1 MNKHKIRLSKTNSIN
16 SINSKEI
23 IGVNLKRTSK
33 LFPDLNVVGEVDA
46 YEVFQSEK
54 ANCNNYRLILTINPF
69 CTNVLFNDL
78 TEITRNEGSGN
89 DDVTAVDGIE
99 CITDYNT
106 PEEKNNLSNEKH
118 AQYLVNSK
126 FKEYEDYYG
135 LQQPLRLE
143 MIMNTEYSKESIGYE
158 YKPGYD
164 IFTNHILRNTT
175 YKVVNMLDERVIP
188 KSMQNNGIVDDFCSN
203 EIYNEGNLPQQSELE
218 YCKRVFNTIGDFMR
232 YSDGTVV
239 MYRKREQIGADV
251 SDELNKHLYLYDE
264 VLSMEDSIN
273 NNLTEENGWFGFVNN
288 STISS
293 KKHTTNT
300 NPITNRHIWEDL
312 DINRVLNNKENC
324 EFIDM
329 YPDRSL
335 FSFNPKLNKFRKRL
349 EYNWN
354 IVLTYPYRNEYCH
367 KIVTSDD
374 GKTNGLL
381 LMSITKTLNS
391 SGTNILLFRSFC
403 KHGLKQGDMI
413 NLYANGI
420 RLSRSIKVTNV
431 GNMSSDNDDNAL
443 YYFYSTD
450 MTLLYEY
457 FNINIDTETN
467 TWVDENGTELTTN
480 NINEFLKTITE
491 YRIRKISSGVESEY
505 YIRVFRK
512 LPNLKNKKENLTEEI
527 AEDRKRFE
535 NYIYG
540 NGEFENKP
548 NAAETIQNSNNGSFD
563 EYMIDF
569 NSEQYKLAF
578 NRTIY
583 NDASTQ
589 ITYTDTINTE
599 YLVDNLGRPLH
610 EIYATVIKNNKG
622 YKKWYGIDDGSNT
635 ETNNDIILYEK
646 YKYEEGLR
654 KEWQKDENIEFSHCF
669 GRLTSGFEFSNE
681 YNDRNNKDII
691 TNKAKI
697 GDITTLNELEIF
709 EAKPFEVNIDTHGTY
724 AYEQHSNNNYIL
736 QKDEFYGDIVEFN
749 PIQAQEYVLLPI
761 CYRFN
766 TAQRELPGDNGI
778 FNKFIYQEIGR
789 DDFDPGEG
797 MEVIDTLIKS
807 EYEVANGIGGK
818 LKEWRRPEGY
828 FYQAHYQIPFMEFG
842 QVNQDAHYDIKV
854 KAAQPAQMDGI
865 YIKITTPL
873 KQTISTDDIIYV
885 CLDDEENYRN
895 DKWYEFVVSYVENK
909 YTFYIHPYNMTW
921 KDFTNK
927 VNDKYNWVTLA
938 MAFTAENVTN
948 EDGTI
953 SYKNVKLRR
962 RNEAIPKYATKVAH
976 NKYLW
981 RDLYRPGEI
990 LDGELEELP
999 YTNNA
1004 FYISKEINFFLKR
1017 QDPYGISGLYC
1028 SNAVINDVKGNQR
1041 EEDTYYYK
1049 DENEVVC

>member
-16 SINSKEI
+16 SINNKEI

-33 LFPDLNVVGEVDA
+33 LFPDLNVVEEVDA

-54 ANCNNYRLILTINPF
+54 ADCNNYRLILTINPF

-89 DDVTAVDGIE
+89 DDATAPDGIE
-99 CITDYNT
+99 CITD
-106 PEEKNNLSNEKH
+106 EENSA
-118 AQYLVNSK
+118 AQYTEGCYGIVNPNRQK
-126 FKEYEDYYG
+126 
-135 LQQPLRLE
+135 

-175 YKVVNMLDERVIP
+175 YKVVNMLDGGT
-188 KSMQNNGIVDDFCSN
+188 MQNNGIQDSFCKNKLYPDDNLEQTN
-203 EIYNEGNLPQQSELE
+203 EEF
-218 YCKRVFNTIGDFMR
+218 CKRVFNTIGDFMR
-232 YSDGTVV
+232 YSNGDVV

-374 GKTNGLL
+374 GTINGLL
-381 LMSITKTLNS
+381 MMSITKTLNN
-391 SGTNILLFRSFC
+391 SGSDILLFRSFC
-403 KHGLKQGDMI
+403 KHGLTQGDTI
-413 NLYANGI
+413 NLYANGKK
-420 RLSRSIKVTNV
+420 LSRSIKITNI
-431 GNMSSDNDDNAL
+431 GNMSSNNDNNAS
-443 YYFYSTD
+443 YYFYTTD

-467 TWVDENGTELTTN
+467 TWVDENGTEFTTN
-480 NINEFLKTITE
+480 NINELLKTITE

-512 LPNLKNKKENLTEEI
+512 LPNLKNKRENITEEI
-527 AEDRKRFE
+527 AEDRERFE

-548 NAAETIQNSNNGSFD
+548 NAAETIQNSNDGSFD

-610 EIYATVIKNNKG
+610 EIYATIIKDNKG
-622 YKKWYGIDDGSNT
+622 HNEWYGVDDKVDGGYEINKIIKDISS
-635 ETNNDIILYEK
+635 TNVY
-646 YKYEEGLR
+646 Y
-654 KEWQKDENIEFSHCF
+654 SHCF
-669 GRLTSGFEFSNE
+669 GKLSSGFEFSNRYE
-681 YNDRNNKDII
+681 DRNDNDIPWQ
-691 TNKAKI
+691 KASV
-697 GDITTLNELEIF
+697 GDITVINELGCFNPI
-709 EAKPFEVNIDTHGTY
+709 PFEENITEKG
-724 AYEQHSNNNYIL
+724 AIS
-736 QKDEFYGDIVEFN
+736 KDEFYGDIVEFN
-749 PIQAQEYVLLPI
+749 PIQAQEYILLPI

-766 TAQRELPGDNGI
+766 TTQRELPLENNDI
-778 FNKFIYQEIGR
+778 FHKFVYQEIGR

-797 MEVIDTLIKS
+797 MEVINYQIDEENTAPISVGGQNL
-807 EYEVANGIGGK
+807 YE
-818 LKEWRRPEGY
+818 WQRPEGY
-828 FYQAHYQIPFMEFG
+828 FYQAHYQIPLLEFG

-854 KAAQPAQMDGI
+854 KTAQPAQMDGI
-865 YIKITTPL
+865 YIKITTSL

-895 DKWYEFVVSYVENK
+895 DKWYEFVVSYVEDK

-921 KDFTNK
+921 KKLEEN
-927 VNDKYNWVTLA
+927 VGYNWVTLA
-938 MAFTAENVTN
+938 MAFTVENVTN

-1049 DENEVVC
+1049 DENEIVC

>member
-16 SINSKEI
+16 SINNKEI

-54 ANCNNYRLILTINPF
+54 ADCNNYRLILTINPF

-89 DDVTAVDGIE
+89 DDATAPDGIE
-99 CITDYNT
+99 CITD
-106 PEEKNNLSNEKH
+106 EENST
-118 AQYLVNSK
+118 AQYTNGCYGIVNPNR
-126 FKEYEDYYG
+126 
-135 LQQPLRLE
+135 QE

-175 YKVVNMLDERVIP
+175 YKVVNMLDRGTI
-188 KSMQNNGIVDDFCSN
+188 QNNGIQDSFCRNELYEDNLEQSN
-203 EIYNEGNLPQQSELE
+203 EEF
-218 YCKRVFNTIGDFMR
+218 CKRVFNTIGDFMR
-232 YSDGTVV
+232 YSNGDVV

-293 KKHTTNT
+293 KKYTTNT
-300 NPITNRHIWEDL
+300 SPITNKHIWEDL

-354 IVLTYPYRNEYCH
+354 IVLTYPYRNEYHH
-367 KIVTSDD
+367 KVVTSDD
-374 GKTNGLL
+374 CKTNGLL
-381 LMSITKTLNS
+381 LMSIIKTLNN

-403 KHGLKQGDMI
+403 KHGLRQGDMI
-413 NLYANGI
+413 NLYVNGEK
-420 RLSRSIKVTNV
+420 LSRSIKVTNV
-431 GNMSSDNDDNAL
+431 GNMSSNNDDNAL
-443 YYFYSTD
+443 YYFYTTD
-450 MTLLYEY
+450 MTLLYDRGI
-457 FNINIDTETN
+457 NINTETN
-467 TWVDENGTELTTN
+467 EWQKDGDT
-480 NINEFLKTITE
+480 ITITE
-491 YRIRKISSGVESEY
+491 INEELNNIANPTDNEKDGCRMRKITSGIESEY

-527 AEDRKRFE
+527 AEDRERFE

-610 EIYATVIKNNKG
+610 EIYATIIKNNQG
-622 YKKWYGIDDGSNT
+622 YREWYGIDDGIT
-635 ETNNDIILYEK
+635 GATGTNIIEYTK
-646 YKYEEGLR
+646 YKEDLNLR
-654 KEWQKDENIEFSHCF
+654 NGWQTNSNIYFSHCF
-669 GRLTSGFEFSNE
+669 GRLTSGFEFSNQYE
-681 YNDRNNKDII
+681 DRNNIDIAKA
-691 TNKAKI
+691 KAKI

-709 EAKPFEVNIDTHGTY
+709 DAKPFEINIDTYG
-724 AYEQHSNNNYIL
+724 AYTNEAYNSKNYKL

-766 TAQRELPGDNGI
+766 TAQRELYEGNKL
-778 FNKFIYQEIGR
+778 FNKFIYQEIER
-789 DDFDPGEG
+789 DDYDPGEG
-797 MEVIDTLIKS
+797 MKVNDILIDTKYDIG
-807 EYEVANGIGGK
+807 NGSGIR
-818 LKEWRRPEGY
+818 LAEWQRPEGY

-865 YIKITTPL
+865 YIKITTSL
-873 KQTISTDDIIYV
+873 KQTISTDDIMYV

-895 DKWYEFVVSYVENK
+895 DKWYEFTVSYVEDK

-921 KDFTNK
+921 KEFTNK

-938 MAFTAENVTN
+938 MAFTAENTTN
-948 EDGTI
+948 EDETI

-981 RDLYRPGEI
+981 RDLYRPGEV

-1049 DENEVVC
+1049 DENEIVC

>member
-16 SINSKEI
+16 SINNKEI

-46 YEVFQSEK
+46 YEVFQLEK

-89 DDVTAVDGIE
+89 SDTTANDGIE
-99 CITDYNT
+99 CITD
-106 PEEKNNLSNEKH
+106 EENST
-118 AQYLVNSK
+118 AQHTEGCYGIVNPNR
-126 FKEYEDYYG
+126 
-135 LQQPLRLE
+135 QE

-175 YKVVNMLDERVIP
+175 YKVVNMLDGGT
-188 KSMQNNGIVDDFCSN
+188 MQNNGIQDSFCRNYIYPEDNPEQSN
-203 EIYNEGNLPQQSELE
+203 EEF
-218 YCKRVFNTIGDFMR
+218 CKRVFNTIGDFMR
-232 YSDGTVV
+232 YPDGDVV
-239 MYRKREQIGADV
+239 MYRKREQVGADV

-293 KKHTTNT
+293 KKYTTNT
-300 NPITNRHIWEDL
+300 SPITGKHIWEDL

-374 GKTNGLL
+374 HKTNGLL
-381 LMSITKTLNS
+381 LMSITKTLNN
-391 SGTNILLFRSFC
+391 SGTDTLLFRSFC

-413 NLYANGI
+413 NLYVNGE
-420 RLSRSIKVTNV
+420 RLSRSIKIANV
-431 GNMSSDNDDNAL
+431 GNMSSSNDDNVS
-443 YYFYSTD
+443 YYFYTTD
-450 MTLLYEY
+450 MTLLYDRGI
-457 FNINIDTETN
+457 NINTETN
-467 TWVDENGTELTTN
+467 EWQKDGKPITIEGINKELH
-480 NINEFLKTITE
+480 NIVNLTDDKDGC
-491 YRIRKISSGVESEY
+491 RMRKVTSGVESEY

-512 LPNLKNKKENLTEEI
+512 LPNLKNKRENLTEEI
-527 AEDRKRFE
+527 TEDRERFE

-540 NGEFENKP
+540 NGEFENKQ
-548 NAAETIQNSNNGSFD
+548 NAAETIQNNDDGSFD

-599 YLVDNLGRPLH
+599 YFVDNLGRPLH
-610 EIYATVIKNNKG
+610 EIYATIIKDNKG
-622 YKKWYGIDDGSNT
+622 HNEWYGVDDKVDGGYEINEAIRDISNT
-635 ETNNDIILYEK
+635 NVY
-646 YKYEEGLR
+646 Y
-654 KEWQKDENIEFSHCF
+654 SHCF
-669 GRLTSGFEFSNE
+669 GKLSSGFEFSNRYE
-681 YNDRNNKDII
+681 DRNDNDIPWQ
-691 TNKAKI
+691 KASI
-697 GDITTLNELEIF
+697 GDITVINELGCFNPISF
-709 EAKPFEVNIDTHGTY
+709 EKNITEKGAID
-724 AYEQHSNNNYIL
+724 
-736 QKDEFYGDIVEFN
+736 KDEFYGDIVEFN

-766 TAQRELPGDNGI
+766 TVQRELPTDNNI
-778 FNKFIYQEIGR
+778 FNKFQYQEIGR
-789 DDFDPGEG
+789 DDYDPGEG
-797 MEVIDTLIKS
+797 MEVIDYQIDKNSTPIS
-807 EYEVANGIGGK
+807 VGGK
-818 LKEWRRPEGY
+818 NLTEWQRPEGY

-854 KAAQPAQMDGI
+854 KTAQPAQMDGI
-865 YIKITTPL
+865 YIKITTSL
-873 KQTISTDDIIYV
+873 KQTVSTDDIIYV

-895 DKWYEFVVSYVENK
+895 DKWYEFVVSYVEDK
-909 YTFYIHPYNMTW
+909 YTFYIHPYNMSW
-921 KDFTNK
+921 KEFTSK

-938 MAFTAENVTN
+938 MAFTAENTTN

-953 SYKNVKLRR
+953 SYKNIKLRR

-981 RDLYRPGEI
+981 RDLYRPGEV

-999 YTNNA
+999 YTNNS

-1017 QDPYGISGLYC
+1017 QDPYGINGLYC

-1041 EEDTYYYK
+1041 KEDTYYYK
-1049 DENEVVC
+1049 DENEIVC